1 MLAKEAIPAMAEQ
14 KRILHSGPPIA
25 WEEMCGPVKG
35 AIIGAMLC
43 EGWATSQQDAENQIN
58 AGEIDL
64 APCHHY
70 HAVGPMAGIISP
82 SMPLWVV
89 ENKTNGHRTF
99 SNFNCVIIQRFVSA
113 IPPLTSPR
121 CKPGCWKDKNPF
133 LFLTSLRQSP

>member
-1 MLAKEAIPAMAEQ
+1 MARYLEAQPVLVDVMLAKEAIPAMAEQ

-35 AIIGAMLC
+35 AIIGAMLY

-89 ENKTNGHRTF
+89 ETKPTATVLLAISMKVWVRF
-99 SNFNCVIIQRFVSA
+99 SVLAPITMKFSIVW
-113 IPPLTSPR
+113 
-121 CKPGCWKDKNPF
+121 PGCAMN
-133 LFLTSLRQSP
+133 